1 MYLTNISIFVEKKAH
16 PILSLIKTYITR
28 NYFFSSTLTFLH
40 NLRKYCFNW
49 YSQIPTQKK
58 KNNEKKQ
65 TCSVMGT
72 NVEKVHT
79 KFLLIVEPS
88 YGSVWSC
95 VRLVIH
101 VNRQKLTFMGVHVK
115 HHRFTPIPSCTLRCT
130 G

>member
-28 NYFFSSTLTFLH
+28 NYFFLYINFSSTTYGNTVLIGIARFPL
-40 NLRKYCFNW
+40 
-49 YSQIPTQKK
+49 KK
-58 KNNEKKQ
+58 KITKKKQ